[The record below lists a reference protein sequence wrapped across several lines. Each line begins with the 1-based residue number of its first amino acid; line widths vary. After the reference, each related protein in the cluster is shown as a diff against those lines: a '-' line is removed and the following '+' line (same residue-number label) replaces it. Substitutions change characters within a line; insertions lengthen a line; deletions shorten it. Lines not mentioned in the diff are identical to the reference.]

1 MPYIFE
7 YINTEQFDE
16 ENKMITIKCENFLYH
31 IRCFQNIIQYIHG
44 EHPDSYNSRIEVTE
58 EEKIAHD
65 LREEEF
71 NGDHSILQGYIDS
84 L

>member
-1 MPYIFE
+1 MPYTFE
-7 YINTEQFDE
+7 YISTEDIDE
-16 ENKMITIKCENFLYH
+16 ENKMITVKCENFLYT
-31 IRCFQNIIQYIHG
+31 IRCFQNIIQYIHAEG
-44 EHPDSYNSRIEVTE
+44 PDSYNSRIEPTE
-58 EEKIAHD
+58 QEVIDHN